1 MRSYLKQSLLSFRK
15 VNNYYRHHC
24 ITIKYKLVYIC
35 GTTFIMYF
43 LSFIIPIPQLYLL
56 RKCIIIEYVVEGGKG
71 GGGSSINN
79 SNFIFIFC
87 IKQLTISRTCKETE
101 TESSQC
107 FFILSLRCLT
117 SSSCTEHD
125 YVTVNYKEHSGLNIS
140 QT

>member
-56 RKCIIIEYVVEGGKG
+56 RKCIIIEYVVEGGG
-71 GGGSSINN
+71 AAVLIT
-79 SNFIFIFC
+79 NFIFIFC
-87 IKQLTISRTCKETE
+87 IKQLPISRTCKETE

-107 FFILSLRCLT
+107 FFILSLRCFT
-117 SSSCTEHD
+117 SSSCTVHD
-125 YVTVNYKEHSGLNIS
+125 YVKVNYKEHSGLNIS